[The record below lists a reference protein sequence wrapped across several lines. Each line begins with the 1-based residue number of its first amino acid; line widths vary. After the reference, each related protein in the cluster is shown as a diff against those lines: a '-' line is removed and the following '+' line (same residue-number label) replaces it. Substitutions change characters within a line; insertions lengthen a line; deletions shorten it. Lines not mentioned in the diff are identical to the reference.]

1 MNFFSCAQNLVMLGQ
16 TECVTWQLWSSDHD
30 LGLRQET
37 WSSRHDGRLH
47 ERRKDPIR
55 WPGVLE
61 SSEINTFKLLRI
73 KDPAFWL
80 IKSLLIK
87 QMQVS
92 YIWFSCSKFNRR
104 VNIKYINAFVSN
116 EFLKQDYAQNSK
128 NSLLILWNQTFH
140 FYIKTINRE
149 SFLMKHLVLK

>member
-16 TECVTWQLWSSDHD
+16 TVCVTWQLWSSDHD

-47 ERRKDPIR
+47 KR
-55 WPGVLE
+55 WQDHFRWRGALGRFFNL
-61 SSEINTFKLLRI
+61 EINKFKLFRI
-73 KDPAFWL
+73 EDSPFWL

-92 YIWFSCSKFNRR
+92 YIWFSCSKFNR

-140 FYIKTINRE
+140 SFYI
-149 SFLMKHLVLK
+149 

>member
-1 MNFFSCAQNLVMLGQ
+1 MWPHRYYVQTMSWVSDKRPEALDMMADYMRGGAMPFDDEDWRVLGKLATFGVQ
-16 TECVTWQLWSSDHD
+16 W
-30 LGLRQET
+30 
-37 WSSRHDGRLH
+37 
-47 ERRKDPIR
+47 IR
-55 WPGVLE
+55 
-61 SSEINTFKLLRI
+61 IFRI
-73 KDPAFWL
+73 KDHQLWL